1 MSLGVVRFFIFFPS
15 PALLQEG
22 LWAWSGAGVSRHQGS
37 VSTPTS
43 SASRATP
50 QQSSQILPTGAL
62 PQELTALCLRPAPT
76 APTPSTAPK
85 EKQSQTPSS
94 VGFSDDP
101 LPRHLPSSALASASV
116 LQPLPRGDEQEQH
129 RDGYRTDR
137 AQGQTSSRT
146 QGQGWG
152 DQRCPEQEPRSLER
166 NPVREGVK
174 TGPLGQEDQTAK
186 STTLGSQGGGWDHLF
201 NGWVIFHGVY
211 VPQLPYPFV
220 CWWASRL
227 LPCSGYY
234 KQWQIRL
241 PLRGLCFLFCDF

>member
-1 MSLGVVRFFIFFPS
+1 MHKCAKKTQVLYLPETPWIFSLDNLCNHVP
-15 PALLQEG
+15 EG
-22 LWAWSGAGVSRHQGS
+22 SKILHFLPIPCPPPGGPLGLNRCWGLRHQGS

-116 LQPLPRGDEQEQH
+116 LQPLPRGDVQEQH
-129 RDGYRTDR
+129 RDGYGTDR

-152 DQRCPEQEPRSLER
+152 D
-166 NPVREGVK
+166 
-174 TGPLGQEDQTAK
+174 
-186 STTLGSQGGGWDHLF
+186 
-201 NGWVIFHGVY
+201 
-211 VPQLPYPFV
+211 
-220 CWWASRL
+220 
-227 LPCSGYY
+227 
-234 KQWQIRL
+234 
-241 PLRGLCFLFCDF
+241 